1 MIHLATAL
9 LALFP
14 LFASASTHDTS
25 EWLNIFWVISAAGLV
40 FLMQA
45 GFMLLESG
53 MIRAKNSYNVA
64 IKNIAD
70 FSIAFVSY
78 WLVGF
83 GLMFDEFNA
92 FSGTLSNANTLISS
106 PSDFAF
112 FLFQAMF
119 VGTAATIV
127 AGAVAERMS
136 FLGYLIVSIFLS
148 IAVYPV
154 SGHWAWGSALLGGN
168 GGWLEHQG
176 FLDFAGSS
184 VVHGVG
190 GWFALA
196 GIILLGARKGRFD
209 SNNKAVEIPP
219 HNLLLSALGVFLL
232 WLGWFGF
239 NGGSELAL
247 DDAVPVILINTNLS
261 AVASGLTALLISYFI
276 DHGKI
281 SIPRVLN
288 GILGGLVGITAG
300 CAFVTPN
307 GALIIGVISG
317 FVVYWSESFILH
329 TLKLDDPV
337 GAVSVHGT
345 CGFLGTVI
353 WVFFATP
360 EVFTVSVFEQFITQL
375 LGAASYFAW
384 AFVMGLIIFALLK
397 LTGTLRVTQEEE
409 ELGMNVS
416 EHNARTA
423 WLETIQTINTII
435 NNKDLSLRV
444 PVELGTEAGETAI
457 LFNRLLSDL
466 QDSVAAMA
474 KASREGLL
482 TARTVKSSA
491 QSTIENLDNQL
502 NHTDEAQSLVAA
514 LAAGSQET
522 ARSTESGASSAASAQ
537 HEVHSGMQLAE
548 TVKDKINALANNIES
563 ATSTAAELSE
573 GSQSIENIIGL
584 IHDIAEQTNMLALN
598 AAIEA
603 SRAGIHGRGFAVVA
617 DEVRKL
623 AFRTEE
629 ATREIQVKIRALQT
643 SITNLSSDMTQGQ
656 SLAQDSVNYTDNTV
670 AALQAITQAVDNI
683 TQMNLH
689 VASATEEQ
697 LNATTD
703 VQRRFEHIHD
713 LANNSRVHNQSL
725 TDSSK
730 RLTGN
735 MEALEEIVGQFQ
747 GIKNSANSAPI

>member
-1 MIHLATAL
+1 MIYFTSIL
-9 LALFP
+9 LAMAP
-14 LFASASTHDTS
+14 MSAYASSPDLN

-45 GFMLLESG
+45 GFMLLEAG
-53 MIRAKNSYNVA
+53 MIRAKNTYNVA

-70 FSIAFVSY
+70 FSIAFVTY

-83 GLMFDEFNA
+83 SLMFGEFNA
-92 FSGTLSNANTLISS
+92 FSGTLSNAASLVSS

-127 AGAVAERMS
+127 AGAVAERMT
-136 FLGYLIVSIFLS
+136 FTGYLIVSIFLS
-148 IAVYPV
+148 VAVYPI
-154 SGHWAWGSALLGGN
+154 SGHWAWGSALLGGD
-168 GGWLEHQG
+168 GGWLESKG

-196 GIILLGARKGRFD
+196 GIIVLGARRGRFD
-209 SNNKAVEIPP
+209 EQGRPVELPP

-247 DDAVPVILINTNLS
+247 DTAVPKILINTNL
-261 AVASGLTALLISYFI
+261 AAITGGLTALLLSYFI
-276 DHGKI
+276 DHGKV
-281 SIPRVLN
+281 SIPRVFN

-307 GALIIGVISG
+307 GALLIGVLSG
-317 FVVYWSESFILH
+317 LVVYASESFFLKVC
-329 TLKLDDPV
+329 KLDDPV
-337 GAVSVHGT
+337 GAVSVHGS
-345 CGFLGTVI
+345 CGFLGTII

-360 EVFTVSVFEQFITQL
+360 DTFSVSTFEQFTTQL
-375 LGAASYFAW
+375 LGAFAYFAW
-384 AFVMGLIIFALLK
+384 AFIMGLAIFVALK
-397 LTGTLRVTQEEE
+397 LTRLLRVTPDEEE
-409 ELGMNVS
+409 IGMNVS

-474 KASREGLL
+474 KASREGLI

-491 QSTIENLDNQL
+491 QSTIENLDTQL
-502 NHTDEAQSLVAA
+502 SHTDEAQSLVAA
-514 LAAGSQET
+514 LASGSQET
-522 ARSTESGASSAASAQ
+522 AHSTESGASSAASAQ

-617 DEVRKL
+617 DEVRQL

-629 ATREIQVKIRALQT
+629 ATRDIQVKIRGLQS
-643 SITNLSSDMTQGQ
+643 SIANLSSAMTQGQ
-656 SLAQDSVNYTDNTV
+656 SLAQDSVNCTDNTV

-683 TQMNLH
+683 TQMNHH

-730 RLTGN
+730 KLTGN

-747 GIKNSANSAPI
+747 GIKRNMQPAPI